1 MASNPLPIK
10 YDMLTGAPIKDHDF
24 ITRMFNAISPVQMN
38 MDYSPGKQLLFNSG
52 YDLRTSTYY
61 APDGTN
67 LTDSP
72 VLRSL
77 FQQAIGKQRLLIE
90 LDKLAEDEGIGRS
103 VALMEYH
110 RRTGQRDIDPR
121 SYVHNTRIAKLF
133 DKAKKKAWAKVKQ
146 DPRALKLIQED
157 RNRAIRTNQ
166 ARNESIDRL
175 LNIPK

>member
-1 MASNPLPIK
+1 
-10 YDMLTGAPIKDHDF
+10 MLTGAPIKDHDF
-24 ITRMFNAISPVQMN
+24 ITRMFNAISPVQLN

-72 VLRSL
+72 VLRSM
-77 FQQAIGKQRLLIE
+77 FQQAIGEQRLIIE

-103 VALMEYH
+103 IALMEFH
-110 RRTGQRDIDPR
+110 RKTGQRDIDPR
-121 SYVHNTRIAKLF
+121 TYVHNTRIAKLF
-133 DKAKKKAWAKVKQ
+133 DRAKKKAWAKIKQ
-146 DPRALKLIQED
+146 DPRAQALIQED
-157 RNRAIRTNQ
+157 RSRVIRENK

>member
-1 MASNPLPIK
+1 
-10 YDMLTGAPIKDHDF
+10 
-24 ITRMFNAISPVQMN
+24 
-38 MDYSPGKQLLFNSG
+38 
-52 YDLRTSTYY
+52 
-61 APDGTN
+61 
-67 LTDSP
+67 
-72 VLRSL
+72 
-77 FQQAIGKQRLLIE
+77 
-90 LDKLAEDEGIGRS
+90 
-103 VALMEYH
+103 MEYH